1 MDFDFK
7 SNIED
12 ESINDSQSHLLLLIL
27 GIAALFIF
35 PSIALSILSLFFSN
49 IDIDLLSYF
58 AYFIG
63 YGTYIGLLF
72 FLLKKERVMKII
84 KGFNKNNFI
93 VAILFSIILYLS
105 STMVTSFVNL
115 IFGSVDSNANQE
127 SLDQGM
133 MKYPFIVSLFSV
145 VFAPIVEEFVF
156 RFTIFRPIS
165 QKNKILAYTISVL
178 SFAGIHFISSLS
190 MLLTDIANPEL
201 TKEIAMN
208 NFFNDLKTLPIYI
221 VAAFIL
227 TLSYDLNKNISTN
240 ILIHAFYNFS
250 QVILMLLYMN
260 LLNNGDQNISS
271 ISSLT
276 LYFHNLILFI

>member
-1 MDFDFK
+1 
-7 SNIED
+7 
-12 ESINDSQSHLLLLIL
+12 
-27 GIAALFIF
+27 
-35 PSIALSILSLFFSN
+35 
-49 IDIDLLSYF
+49 
-58 AYFIG
+58 
-63 YGTYIGLLF
+63 
-72 FLLKKERVMKII
+72 MKII